1 MFDFYCCFRY
11 FGIPVSRYY
20 GISGLVL
27 RRVVH
32 LVGDVG
38 AFDFLNDAESKV
50 CCESGTFRR
59 DNILRLY
66 YQAAYITLTQET
78 LEAGI
83 ACSLF
88 ALEYAELAEHR
99 RSCAYSGNEFI
110 GLVMLIQ
117 QFA

>member
-32 LVGDVG
+32 LVCDVG
-38 AFDFLNDAESKV
+38 AFDFLDDAESEV
-50 CCESGTFRR
+50 GSQAGTFRSN
-59 DNILRLY
+59 NILRLN
-66 YQAAYITLTQET
+66 YQAAYITLAQET

-88 ALEYAELAEHR
+88 ALENAELAEHR
-99 RSCAYSGNEFI
+99 RSCADSGNEFI